1 MGKKDLGLVHIYCGE
16 GKGKTTCSV
25 GLTVRASAYGHK
37 VLFMQFLKPG
47 TSSELKALRTLPG
60 VTVVNT
66 TPTKKFTFMMTDEE
80 KAEVRER
87 NAKEFLE
94 VVEQA
99 KREEVNMLVMDETL
113 GAIEAGVLDED
124 IIVEFLQNKPEKLEV
139 VMTGRYPSD
148 RLVELADYV
157 SRLDK
162 VKHPYDAGI
171 PARAGIED

>member
-1 MGKKDLGLVHIYCGE
+1 
-16 GKGKTTCSV
+16 
-25 GLTVRASAYGHK
+25 
-37 VLFMQFLKPG
+37 
-47 TSSELKALRTLPG
+47 
-60 VTVVNT
+60 
-66 TPTKKFTFMMTDEE
+66 MMTEEE

-94 VVEQA
+94 VVELA
-99 KREEVNMLVMDETL
+99 KKEEVNMLVMDETL

-124 IIVEFLQNKPEKLEV
+124 IIVDFLQNKPEQLEV
-139 VMTGRYPSD
+139 VMTGRYPSE

>member
-1 MGKKDLGLVHIYCGE
+1 
-16 GKGKTTCSV
+16 
-25 GLTVRASAYGHK
+25 
-37 VLFMQFLKPG
+37 
-47 TSSELKALRTLPG
+47 
-60 VTVVNT
+60 
-66 TPTKKFTFMMTDEE
+66 
-80 KAEVRER
+80 
-87 NAKEFLE
+87 
-94 VVEQA
+94 
-99 KREEVNMLVMDETL
+99 MLVMDETL